1 MGRSSA
7 LFCYTRVSPRYVTEW
22 LKVEAEMPRSQQSP
36 TGERAAPWSSNPTI
50 SRAFCYTETMLDI
63 IAEVAGWVA
72 TILRAS
78 GMLAK
83 KPLAVKLLVSGGNAL
98 WLANGIMKGN
108 APLIAS
114 NAICLVIMAIELVRN
129 KIKK

>member
-1 MGRSSA
+1 
-7 LFCYTRVSPRYVTEW
+7 
-22 LKVEAEMPRSQQSP
+22 
-36 TGERAAPWSSNPTI
+36 
-50 SRAFCYTETMLDI
+50 MLDI

-98 WLANGIMKGN
+98 WLVNGIMKGN
-108 APLIAS
+108 IPLIAS
-114 NAICLVIMAIELVRN
+114 NAICLVIMIIELVRT
-129 KIKK
+129 KRKK

>member
-1 MGRSSA
+1 
-7 LFCYTRVSPRYVTEW
+7 
-22 LKVEAEMPRSQQSP
+22 
-36 TGERAAPWSSNPTI
+36 
-50 SRAFCYTETMLDI
+50 MLDI

-72 TILRAS
+72 TFLRAS

-98 WLANGIMKGN
+98 WLVNGIMKGN

-129 KIKK
+129 KKKK